1 MHGALITIFTDL
13 YDRARSNVLSN
24 AYLTVH
30 RIGHTRDT
38 AIACYWTLSQ
48 HLGNRATRYIL
59 LAAACT
65 RNLLLFLIDPRPDF
79 PLPRFSLARPPSASP
94 FPTESFASRTCI
106 LPFLIRPNYET
117 FHRRQFSNFPRVSS
131 LHAFTREVASYFR
144 PARSNL
150 FRASIKVRVLNIPFS
165 TVYPQYLWEM
175 IQV

>member
-1 MHGALITIFTDL
+1 MAIREGSEYIYIHTMHGALITIFTDL

-117 FHRRQFSNFPRVSS
+117 FHRRQFSNFPRVFQ
-131 LHAFTREVASYFR
+131 FTRVYE
-144 PARSNL
+144 RSCQL
-150 FRASIKVRVLNIPFS
+150 LS
-165 TVYPQYLWEM
+165 TCSK
-175 IQV
+175 